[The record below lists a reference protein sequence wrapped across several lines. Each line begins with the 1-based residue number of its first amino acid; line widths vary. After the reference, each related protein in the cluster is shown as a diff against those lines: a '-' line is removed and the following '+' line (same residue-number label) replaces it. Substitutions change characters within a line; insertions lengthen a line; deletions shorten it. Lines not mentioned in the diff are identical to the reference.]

1 MPGGSAWRQRSRR
14 SCSPLDLATAFIYM
28 QTAQTRASERAY
40 TESLRADAVLISTA
54 GGFPLDFVR
63 SVRSLPD
70 VGAASALVPSRG
82 YFVPGDD
89 SDEIPVFGVSAESV
103 AEAMAIP
110 LTDGT
115 LSDLNGPTAAITTKH
130 AAQRKLQLR
139 DTMQLRMGDGALVEL
154 RVAAVFSSRP
164 GYEGVLLPAALVVEH
179 TISGLV
185 PQILVHA
192 RPGTGPTRLIDALA
206 ALSSSQPGVRI
217 ANREQVLTGQA
228 EQEQT
233 GAWVNYLLVA
243 MIVGYTVISLIN
255 ALVIATGERR
265 REFALQQ
272 FIGSTRGQIMR
283 MMTVEAGLV
292 AIGGVLLGTV
302 VAAGTLVAFDMALN
316 GTPLPDGPA
325 WIYLTIVGAVVLLTL
340 LVVLLTTLFVLP
352 TRPIEVTALDE

>member
-1 MPGGSAWRQRSRR
+1 
-14 SCSPLDLATAFIYM
+14 
-28 QTAQTRASERAY
+28 
-40 TESLRADAVLISTA
+40 
-54 GGFPLDFVR
+54 
-63 SVRSLPD
+63 
-70 VGAASALVPSRG
+70 
-82 YFVPGDD
+82 
-89 SDEIPVFGVSAESV
+89 
-103 AEAMAIP
+103 
-110 LTDGT
+110 
-115 LSDLNGPTAAITTKH
+115 
-130 AAQRKLQLR
+130 
-139 DTMQLRMGDGALVEL
+139 
-154 RVAAVFSSRP
+154 
-164 GYEGVLLPAALVVEH
+164 
-179 TISGLV
+179 
-185 PQILVHA
+185 
-192 RPGTGPTRLIDALA
+192 
-206 ALSSSQPGVRI
+206 VRI

-243 MIVGYTVISLIN
+243 MIIGYTVISLIN